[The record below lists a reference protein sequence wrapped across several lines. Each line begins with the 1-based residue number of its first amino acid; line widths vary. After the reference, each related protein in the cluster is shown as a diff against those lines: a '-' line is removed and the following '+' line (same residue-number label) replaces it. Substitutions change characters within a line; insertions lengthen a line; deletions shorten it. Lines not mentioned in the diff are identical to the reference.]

1 MKIELDLNEEQLK
14 QLDHDL
20 VDVLG
25 NLTDDQKVQIMTD
38 VLYKRLE
45 KVDVNVSSRWTTPE
59 ESRWSRFINEII
71 KGLQEKLAESITENM
86 LKNEAIQER
95 AQNAINNTVEHLEE
109 IIFKGIVE
117 FVIKNVFASYKD
129 MHSVEN
135 TAYMAMQ
142 AANQAQSGR

>member
-25 NLTDDQKVQIMTD
+25 NLNDDQKVKIMTD
-38 VLYKRLE
+38 ILYKRLE
-45 KVDVNVSSRWTTPE
+45 KVDVNVSSRWPTQE
-59 ESRWSRFINEII
+59 ETRWSRFISEIV

-95 AQNAINNTVEHLEE
+95 AQNAINNTVGHLEE
-109 IIFKGIVE
+109 IVSKGIIE
-117 FVIKNVFASYKD
+117 FVIRNTFASHKEVLEA
-129 MHSVEN
+129 SNV
-135 TAYMAMQ
+135 AYSALN
-142 AANQAQSGR
+142 AANMANSGR

>member
-38 VLYKRLE
+38 ILYKRLE
-45 KVDVNVSSRWTTPE
+45 KVDVCVSSRWTTPE
-59 ESRWSRFINEII
+59 ETRWSRFISEIV

-86 LKNEAIQER
+86 LKN
-95 AQNAINNTVEHLEE
+95 
-109 IIFKGIVE
+109 
-117 FVIKNVFASYKD
+117 
-129 MHSVEN
+129 
-135 TAYMAMQ
+135 
-142 AANQAQSGR
+142 

>member
-59 ESRWSRFINEII
+59 ESRWNRFINEII

-95 AQNAINNTVEHLEE
+95 AQNAINNTVGHLEE

-117 FVIKNVFASYKD
+117 FVIKNVFASYRD
-129 MHSVEN
+129 MHSVEA